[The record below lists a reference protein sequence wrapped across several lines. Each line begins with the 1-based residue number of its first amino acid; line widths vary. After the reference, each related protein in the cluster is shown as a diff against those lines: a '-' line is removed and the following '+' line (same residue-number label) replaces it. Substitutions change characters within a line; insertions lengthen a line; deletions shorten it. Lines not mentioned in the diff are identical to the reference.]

1 MTARIALVLLAAAF
15 VAGASAG
22 SPRGVPGEKLDSGLG
37 ELPPYAEWA
46 AHPVLVRY
54 TASELEAA
62 RRDPHHVVGEKIDSG
77 LGEIPPYREWHAHPE
92 LRRYAMAT
100 LVVSR

>member
-1 MTARIALVLLAAAF
+1 MAARIAFVFLGAAF
-15 VAGASAG
+15 VAAAAAT
-22 SPRGVPGEKLDSGLG
+22 SPHGVPGEKLDSGLG
-37 ELPPYAEWA
+37 ETPPYAEWA

-54 TASELEAA
+54 TASEMEAA

-77 LGEIPPYREWHAHPE
+77 LGEMPPYREWHADPV
-92 LRRYAMAT
+92 LRRYAMAA